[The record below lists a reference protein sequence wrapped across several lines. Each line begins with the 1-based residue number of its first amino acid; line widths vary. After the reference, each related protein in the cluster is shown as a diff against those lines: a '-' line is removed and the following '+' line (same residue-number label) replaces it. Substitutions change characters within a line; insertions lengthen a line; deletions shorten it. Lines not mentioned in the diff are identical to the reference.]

1 MSTTPKVTVII
12 PTYNSAS
19 FVGRAI
25 RSVLEQ
31 SMDDLELLVVDD
43 GSTDGTVDALTG
55 FRDSRL
61 RLIRHSSNR
70 GQCEARNTG
79 LRAAR
84 GEWIAALDNDDAW
97 PRERLAK
104 LVDLTRDYPEA
115 MIGSDALICFFKP
128 DQGEIIP
135 WKTVLEKAGL
145 HPGRLYFPSLA
156 DFVKYGLDVKP
167 IFRRSQQ
174 RDNAIFFNQQLRG
187 HDWLYFLA
195 RLHAAGSYFVFLNE
209 PLYYFSIRQESLST
223 RYGTIVAEAEG
234 SRVLERFD
242 WIDRATKREIARNR
256 RHFRY
261 RLIAAALRERLW
273 AKALAHAVA
282 APWNLV
288 FLIIEAPRHLSR
300 QIQFRRNLKKAN
312 DRAVFH

>member
-1 MSTTPKVTVII
+1 MSTAPKVTVII
-12 PTYNSAS
+12 PAYNSAS
-19 FVGRAI
+19 FVGRGI

-31 SMDDLELLVVDD
+31 TMEDLELLVVDD
-43 GSTDGTVDALTG
+43 GSTDGTADAVTG
-55 FRDSRL
+55 FHDSRL
-61 RLIRHSSNR
+61 HLLRHSSNR

-84 GEWIAALDNDDAW
+84 GEWIAALDDDDAW
-97 PRERLAK
+97 PRERLGK
-104 LVDLTRDYPEA
+104 LVGLARDYPEA

-128 DQGEIIP
+128 GHDEIVP

-174 RDNAIFFNQQLRG
+174 RDNGIFFNQQLRA

-242 WIDRATKREIARNR
+242 WIDPATKKEIARNR
-256 RHFRY
+256 RRFGY
-261 RLIAAALRERLW
+261 RLITSALREKLW
-273 AKALAHAVA
+273 ARAIAHAVA
-282 APWNLV
+282 DPWSIIFLLV
-288 FLIIEAPRHLSR
+288 DGPRRLGR
-300 QIQFRRNLKKAN
+300 QLLFRRILRKSP
-312 DRAVFH
+312 